1 MNKTNVLPAG
11 NRLLIIPDKI
21 EDLEDHGAF
30 VAVKTKKDS
39 LLRGLVVGAGS
50 GHLNFWINRN
60 VYFGAYGYEQVG
72 EYVIVDVEDVHAY
85 DNPID

>member
-1 MNKTNVLPAG
+1 MHKNKIVAAG
-11 NRLLIIPDKI
+11 NRLLILADKV
-21 EDLEDHGAF
+21 EEVENYTGF

-50 GHLNFWINRN
+50 GHLNNWIGRN

-72 EYVIVDVEDVHAY
+72 EYSIVDVEDVHAY
-85 DNPID
+85 DNPLD